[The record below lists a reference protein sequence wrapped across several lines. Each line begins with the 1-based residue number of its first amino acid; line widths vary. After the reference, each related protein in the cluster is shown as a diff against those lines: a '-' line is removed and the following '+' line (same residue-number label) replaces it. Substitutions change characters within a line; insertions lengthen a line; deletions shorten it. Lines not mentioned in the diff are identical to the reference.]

1 MNMRSHAGWFS
12 GASMLY
18 TLDHVAQL
26 LDVASEDVAGV
37 VRPIVAP
44 LVQSHYYHY
53 VARPPAGAEGDGG
66 GERRPIHVLLF
77 RTPDDALFFAKQ
89 VRIPET
95 PRVRPI
101 GAEAVLLHMLAEP
114 RVLRVIFLE
123 QHLEEVPRGLT
134 RQTLGELPG
143 AYVVERAAT
152 LGKLLI

>member
-1 MNMRSHAGWFS
+1 
-12 GASMLY
+12 MLY

-26 LDVASEDVAGV
+26 LDVASEDVADV
-37 VRPIVAP
+37 LRPIVAP
-44 LVQSHYYHY
+44 LVQTHYYHY
-53 VARPPAGAEGDGG
+53 VAKPREAGAGGPAGEQ
-66 GERRPIHVLLF
+66 RPIHVLLF
-77 RTPDDALFFAKQ
+77 RTPDDALFFARQ

-123 QHLEEVPRGLT
+123 EHLEEVPRGLT
-134 RQTLGELPG
+134 RQSLGELPG
-143 AYVVERAAT
+143 AVVVERAAT